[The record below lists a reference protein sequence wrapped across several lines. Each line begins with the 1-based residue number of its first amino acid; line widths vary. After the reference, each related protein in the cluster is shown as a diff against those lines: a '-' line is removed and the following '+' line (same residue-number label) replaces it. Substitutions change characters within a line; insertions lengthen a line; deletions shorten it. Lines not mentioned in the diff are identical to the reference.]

1 MFNVKERRILK
12 KHIKNLKSASLYKTY
27 RKIHNELE
35 TDPLIRTHHFELL
48 AKRGVKPPAYSKRIS
63 QDNRIVYSVD
73 LKSKEVIIFS
83 AWWHYSSGNQSLIH
97 NKI

>member
-27 RKIHNELE
+27 CKIHNELE

-48 AKRGVKPPAYSKRIS
+48 AKRGVKPPVYSKRIS

-83 AWWHYSSGNQSLIH
+83 ACGHYSSGNQSLIH

>member
-35 TDPLIRTHHFELL
+35 TDPLIRTHHF
-48 AKRGVKPPAYSKRIS
+48 
-63 QDNRIVYSVD
+63 
-73 LKSKEVIIFS
+73 
-83 AWWHYSSGNQSLIH
+83 
-97 NKI
+97 